1 MNRLEKIFAR
11 KSRALMISDVC
22 GVPDSPERLRMII
35 NSGADIVNLI
45 IPFSDPMADGAVI
58 QQAAQKALS
67 NGATLQKILQMI
79 KVLRGEYPE
88 TGMIVSGYC
97 NVFMQYGWE
106 KLFAELAELEI
117 DGIAV
122 SDMPF
127 EERSEIASFTGRYNV
142 PFIVDTGLTADKARL
157 QKITA
162 GAGGLVVCGNVQA
175 FELLKSC
182 SPVPAATAADSG
194 VKSPLVIA
202 SAVEQTLPELAAYV
216 EKSVN
221 QR

>member
-11 KSRALMISDVC
+11 KSRALMICDVC

-58 QQAAQKALS
+58 QQAAQKALNS
-67 NGATLQKILQMI
+67 GATLQKILQMI
-79 KVLRGEYPE
+79 KVLRSEYPE
-88 TGMIVSGYC
+88 TGMIVSGYS
-97 NVFMQYGWE
+97 NVFLQYGWE

-127 EERSEIASFTGRYNV
+127 EERSEITAFTAKYNV

-162 GAGGLVVCGNVQA
+162 GAGGFVICGNAEA
-175 FELLKSC
+175 FDLLRTV
-182 SPVPAATAADSG
+182 SPVPAATAADAG
-194 VKSPLVIA
+194 VKSPLIIA

>member
-162 GAGGLVVCGNVQA
+162 GAGGFVICGNEQA

-182 SPVPAATAADSG
+182 SPVPVAMAADAG
-194 VKSPLVIA
+194 TASPVVIV
-202 SAVEQTLPELAAYV
+202 SAVEQELPELASYIKKFV
-216 EKSVN
+216 DQE
-221 QR
+221 